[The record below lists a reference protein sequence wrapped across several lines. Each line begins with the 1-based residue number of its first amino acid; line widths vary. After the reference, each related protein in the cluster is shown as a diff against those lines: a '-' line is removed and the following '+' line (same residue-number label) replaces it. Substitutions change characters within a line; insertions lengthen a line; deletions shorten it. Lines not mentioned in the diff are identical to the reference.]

1 MSDFEQ
7 GHTEQDFNDV
17 EALINESEIVDTTLP
32 LKSAIEP
39 TGDARVDSALERLAD
54 SESLPMAEQ
63 IQVFEDV
70 HRKLQDALSDL
81 A

>member
-1 MSDFEQ
+1 MNDFEQ

-17 EALINESEIVDTTLP
+17 EVLINESEIVDTTLP

-39 TGDARVDSALERLAD
+39 TGDSRVDSALERLAD